1 MKIKIAGIATRWIF
15 ILCIPVL
22 LLTASIGCA
31 ANSLWFYESE
41 FKKYDVGTVTGL
53 SKSELEKAA
62 RGLISYLNSGEEF
75 ISLTV
80 EKDGKP
86 FVLFNQREIVHLKD
100 VKGLIRLDYFVLCGT
115 LIYFLGYGIACLLW
129 QKGRYRQRL
138 ARALIWGS
146 GVTLALMLA
155 LWLGTLFGF
164 DRLFL
169 QFHLI
174 SFANDFWLLDPAKD
188 YMIMLFPRGF
198 WHDVTLFC
206 ALGTAAAAIIL
217 AGIAGG
223 YIFLN
228 KRLLHFRQ

>member
-1 MKIKIAGIATRWIF
+1 MKTKIASITTRCIF

-31 ANSLWFYESE
+31 ANSLWLYEYGFRE
-41 FKKYDVGTVTGL
+41 YDVGTSTGL
-53 SKSELEKAA
+53 TESQLEKAA
-62 RGLISYLNSGEEF
+62 RGLISYFNSGEEF
-75 ISLTV
+75 ISLAV
-80 EKDGKP
+80 EKEGKP

-100 VKGLIRLDYFVLCGT
+100 VKGLIRLDYLVLLGT
-115 LIYFLGYGIACLLW
+115 LIYVLGYVTFCLLLR
-129 QKGRYRQRL
+129 KGMYRKWL
-138 ARALIWGS
+138 ARTAIWGS

-188 YMIMLFPRGF
+188 YLIMLFPGGF
-198 WHDVTLFC
+198 WYDVTLFC
-206 ALGTAAAAIIL
+206 ALGTAAAAVIL

-223 YIFLN
+223 YLFLS